1 MRTISE
7 ASGETDDE
15 GINIGFIKD
24 LIDLGNYRA
33 FGTLDECREAKETM
47 TPKAPAFEGDGYDY
61 HGNMVYDTWI
71 CPNCGAK
78 YEVDFEEYDHCPKC
92 GQAVLNKCSYTA
104 IENETEIERVKR
116 RLSEAEYKRDFC
128 INQLILAV
136 KEVDKYKE
144 ILKNLENDE

>member
-1 MRTISE
+1 M
-7 ASGETDDE
+7 
-15 GINIGFIKD
+15 
-24 LIDLGNYRA
+24 
-33 FGTLDECREAKETM
+33 
-47 TPKAPAFEGDGYDY
+47 
-61 HGNMVYDTWI
+61 
-71 CPNCGAK
+71 
-78 YEVDFEEYDHCPKC
+78 DFDEYDHCPKC